1 MSLQSLGFWLFLP
14 ITALIDLHLPVKWQN
29 PFLAAASL
37 LFYFYNLPS
46 DPAKAAVTLAAL
58 AGVCVF
64 VYALALAIGRAEKA
78 SARQKRLVRIGVI
91 CLLCFLAVFKYWN
104 LSPLPALLSGTVLQ
118 KLPFPLGISFF
129 TFAAI
134 GYLVDVGRGDVPAEN
149 SFVRVF
155 LFLFFFGTITS
166 GPICRA
172 GSLMPQLA
180 APRRFERER
189 TVNALRLFAL
199 GLWKKMAISDVL
211 ALCCNQVFAD
221 ISGHGGPMLLFA
233 VFGYTLILYF
243 DFSGYSDMARATGL
257 ALGLELPENFKTPFF
272 ATNFSGF
279 WSRWHISLSSWLQ
292 DYLFTPLVWADTSRL
307 PFAGSHL
314 SPLFC
319 VFCVFFFSGF
329 WHGSTL
335 PFVVWGFL
343 QAAYRVGEELM
354 HQHLGRPKKKAPARV
369 QWAKRAGVFVL
380 WSFSMVFFRVGSG
393 PDTKG
398 LGDAFAIIRGWGCGW
413 GLHRFASELISAV
426 SAGFYADPRMIA
438 AYMLFVIFGIALAFR
453 LDWLRF
459 KKFKSKPSEQV
470 LAAQKPAVRWL
481 LYYILVI
488 SILVGLII
496 QNGGFGGG
504 VSFSYA
510 NF

>member
-14 ITALIDLHLPVKWQN
+14 LVALIDLHLPAKWQN
-29 PFLAAASL
+29 AFLAAASL
-37 LFYFYNLPS
+37 VFYFYNLPAE
-46 DPAKAAVTLAAL
+46 PAKAVITLLALAA
-58 AGVCVF
+58 VSVF
-64 VYALALAIGRAEKA
+64 VYALALAIGSTKKG
-78 SARQKRLVRIGVI
+78 SARRARLVRTGVI
-91 CLLCFLAVFKYWN
+91 GLLCFLAVFKYWN
-104 LSPLPALLSGTVLQ
+104 LSPLPTLLSGTVLE

-129 TFAAI
+129 SFAAI
-134 GYLVDVGRGDVPAEN
+134 GYIVDVGRGDVPAEK
-149 SFVRVF
+149 SFVRIL

-172 GSLMPQLA
+172 GSLLPQLA
-180 APRRFERER
+180 GERRFDRTR

-199 GLWKKMAISDVL
+199 GLWKKLAISDVL
-211 ALCCNQVFAD
+211 ALSCNQVFAD
-221 ISGHGGPMLLFA
+221 ISGHGGPMLLLA

-307 PFAGSHL
+307 PLVGDHF

-319 VFCVFFFSGF
+319 VFCTFFFSGF

-335 PFVVWGFL
+335 PFIIWGFL
-343 QAAYRVGEELM
+343 QAAYRVGEELL

-393 PDTKG
+393 PDTHG
-398 LGDAFAIIRGWGCGW
+398 LGDAFAIIRGWAHGW
-413 GLHRFASELISAV
+413 GAQRFASELIGAI
-426 SAGFYADPRMIA
+426 SAGFYADTRMIA
-438 AYMLFVIFGIALAFR
+438 AYILFVLFGIVLAFR

-470 LAAQKPAVRWL
+470 LAAQKPLVRWV
-481 LYYILVI
+481 LYYTLVVC
-488 SILVGLII
+488 ILVGLII

>member
-1 MSLQSLGFWLFLP
+1 M
-14 ITALIDLHLPVKWQN
+14 
-29 PFLAAASL
+29 
-37 LFYFYNLPS
+37 
-46 DPAKAAVTLAAL
+46 
-58 AGVCVF
+58 
-64 VYALALAIGRAEKA
+64 
-78 SARQKRLVRIGVI
+78 
-91 CLLCFLAVFKYWN
+91 
-104 LSPLPALLSGTVLQ
+104 
-118 KLPFPLGISFF
+118 
-129 TFAAI
+129 
-134 GYLVDVGRGDVPAEN
+134 
-149 SFVRVF
+149 
-155 LFLFFFGTITS
+155 
-166 GPICRA
+166 
-172 GSLMPQLA
+172 
-180 APRRFERER
+180 
-189 TVNALRLFAL
+189 
-199 GLWKKMAISDVL
+199 
-211 ALCCNQVFAD
+211 
-221 ISGHGGPMLLFA
+221 
-233 VFGYTLILYF
+233 
-243 DFSGYSDMARATGL
+243 
-257 ALGLELPENFKTPFF
+257 
-272 ATNFSGF
+272 
-279 WSRWHISLSSWLQ
+279 
-292 DYLFTPLVWADTSRL
+292 
-307 PFAGSHL
+307 
-314 SPLFC
+314 
-319 VFCVFFFSGF
+319 FCVFFFSGF

-369 QWAKRAGVFVL
+369 QWAKRAAVFVL

-398 LGDAFAIIRGWGCGW
+398 LSDAFAIIRGWGCGW
-413 GLHRFASELISAV
+413 GLHRFASELIRAV

-481 LYYILVI
+481 LYYILVV